1 MIANRAEAYL
11 RDRRRIA
18 TRLNLAKEKTMPKAA
33 AASDPGHNSE
43 LTEEHRRALFFHHLG
58 RIKRQKEV
66 VATATA
72 DLRNIYKVAKAEGFS
87 KKDVDFAI
95 SIEATD
101 DEILIQE
108 RRRQAMIARW
118 MQAPLGLQGDL
129 LDAVDLSPAADR
141 AREAGKIAGM
151 KGQTCI
157 APYADGASEQAQAWI
172 AGWHMG
178 QETLMAALTLTKDG
192 VALIKAEDAAG
203 AQADIE
209 DHAPFGEDLPEANR
223 AMEA

>member
-1 MIANRAEAYL
+1 MLNRAEAYL
-11 RDRRRIA
+11 RDRRRIE
-18 TRLNLAKEKTMPKAA
+18 TRINLVKEKSMPKAA
-33 AASDPGHNSE
+33 ASSDAGRNSE

-66 VATATA
+66 VASATA

-101 DEILIQE
+101 DEILIDE

-129 LDAVDLSPAADR
+129 LDAVDLSPAVDR

-151 KGQTCI
+151 KGETCI
-157 APYADGASEQAQAWI
+157 APYTDGASEQAQAWI
-172 AGWHMG
+172 VGWHEG
-178 QETLMAALTLTKDG
+178 QETLMSAISLTKVG
-192 VALIKAEDAAG
+192 VAVIKAEDAAG
-203 AQADIE
+203 HQADIE
-209 DHAPFGEDLPEANR
+209 DEAPFGEDLPEAAR
-223 AMEA
+223 AMEG